1 MIAKKEP
8 ISVDIDKKEEPIVEE
23 KPKEEIEIKEEVEE
37 KEIPEERVPE
47 EIILEERMPEEKEI
61 SDERKEEI
69 IERIVV
75 EKKDEAVQTDDDID
89 RSSSESIYSYSM
101 YIIYIYI
108 SLHHIST
115 YQRMPSNVRNLL
127 HKLSVKVIIDACASL
142 SRRITRD
149 RN

>member
-23 KPKEEIEIKEEVEE
+23 KPEEEIEIKEEVEE

-47 EIILEERMPEEKEI
+47 EIIPEERMPEEKGI

-101 YIIYIYI
+101 YITYIPYIYIYI
-108 SLHHIST
+108 C
-115 YQRMPSNVRNLL
+115 
-127 HKLSVKVIIDACASL
+127 IIFPLTNACLQMFA
-142 SRRITRD
+142 IYFT
-149 RN
+149 NCQ